1 MDGALAW
8 IHGAPL
14 AKRGKAQMT
23 LSRLP
28 RAAIG
33 AALVAASLVFAG
45 PSGADVIPQ
54 PVELPQQLTMDQA
67 VQILRTK
74 SLDLL
79 IAEAAVRNAE
89 GDVGVAGAVPNPALN
104 VGYGRVLPPYDSG
117 GSKFGCDV
125 SPNGCSANQWTVG
138 IADQAAIEDS
148 LSGKRDLRLKVARA
162 ALAAARLSRND
173 ALRTIE
179 FQVKSAYAQV
189 AQAQRALYFAKDTQ
203 ATNVKTLELFQTR
216 LRSGAINEGD
226 LARIQTQKL
235 EADQAVDQ
243 AMQSLRQARVAL
255 AFLLGVRGPIPDF
268 VVDDHILDYSVPE
281 PLARADEDRLLRLAF
296 DHRPDLLA
304 QGYQRASAEAAIAL
318 AKRQRFPDIT
328 LSAQYTQT
336 GTASGPGA
344 VQPPTISFGISAPIP
359 IFYQQQGE
367 IRKAEANY
375 DTQSVTQAKM
385 TAQVVSDVGA
395 AVAGY
400 ETSRSLVERM
410 EKQLKPAA
418 ERAFSITRLQY
429 DKGAATL
436 MDFLDAQRTYIATN
450 VEYLQDLANYWTA
463 VYQVEEA
470 VGMELRP

>member
-1 MDGALAW
+1 M
-8 IHGAPL
+8 HGAFTWNPGAQL
-14 AKRGKAQMT
+14 AKRAKAQMT
-23 LSRLP
+23 LSPLP

-33 AALVAASLVFAG
+33 AAIVAASLAFAG
-45 PSGADVIPQ
+45 PSDADVIPQ
-54 PVELPQQLTMDQA
+54 QVELPQQLTLDQA

-89 GDVGVAGAVPNPALN
+89 GDVGVAGAVPNPAVN
-104 VGYGRVLPPYDSG
+104 VGYGRVLPPYNPNNTTACPG
-117 GSKFGCDV
+117 G
-125 SPNGCSANQWTVG
+125 GCSNNQWTAG
-138 IADQAAIEDS
+138 ISDQAAIEDS
-148 LSGKRDLRLKVARA
+148 LSGKRGLRLRVARA
-162 ALAAARLSRND
+162 ALAAAKLSRND
-173 ALRTIE
+173 ALRTIA

-189 AQAQRALYFAKDTQ
+189 AQEQRAVAFAKDTQ
-203 ATNVKTLELFQTR
+203 ATNVKTLELFQAR

-243 AMQSLRQARVAL
+243 ALLGLHQARVSL
-255 AFLLGVRGPIPDF
+255 AFLLGVRGPVPDF
-268 VVDDHILDYSVPE
+268 SVDDHVLDFVVPE
-281 PLARADEDRLLRLAF
+281 PLRSADEDRLLRAAF

-336 GTASGPGA
+336 GVDQNAI
-344 VQPPTISFGISAPIP
+344 QPPTISFGISAPIP

-375 DTQSVTQAKM
+375 DTQSIQQAKM
-385 TAQVVSDVGA
+385 TAQVVSDVGS
-395 AVAGY
+395 AVTAY
-400 ETSRSLVERM
+400 ETARTLVERM
-410 EKQLKPAA
+410 ERQLKPAA

-429 DKGAATL
+429 DKGAANL
-436 MDFLDAQRTYIATN
+436 MDFLDAQRTFIAVN

>member
-1 MDGALAW
+1 MHGALTW
-8 IHGAPL
+8 NPGAQL
-14 AKRGKAQMT
+14 AKRAQAQMT
-23 LSRLP
+23 HPSLP

-33 AALVAASLVFAG
+33 AAIVAATLVFAG
-45 PSGADVIPQ
+45 PSGADVVPQ
-54 PVELPQQLTMDQA
+54 PVEMPQQLSMDQA

-79 IAEAAVRNAE
+79 IAEASVRNAE
-89 GDVGVAGAVPNPALN
+89 GDVGVAGAIPNPAINL
-104 VGYGRVLPPYDSG
+104 GYGRVLPPYNSNARDATTGQLLCS
-117 GSKFGCDV
+117 
-125 SPNGCSANQWTVG
+125 GCSNNQWTAG
-138 IADQAAIEDS
+138 ISDSAAIEDS
-148 LSGKRDLRLKVARA
+148 LSGKRSLRLKVARA
-162 ALAAARLSRND
+162 ALAAAKLSRND

-189 AQAQRALYFAKDTQ
+189 AQSQRALAFAKDTQ

-243 AMQSLRQARVAL
+243 ALQGLRQARVAL
-255 AFLLGVRGPIPDF
+255 AFLLGVRGPIPDYS
-268 VVDDHILDYSVPE
+268 VDDHVLDFVVPE
-281 PLARADEDRLLRLAF
+281 QLRSADEDHLLRLAF

-328 LSAQYTQT
+328 LGAQYTQT
-336 GTASGPGA
+336 GVDQSAI
-344 VQPPTISFGISAPIP
+344 QPPTISFSISAPIP

-375 DTQSVTQAKM
+375 DTQSVQQTKT
-385 TAQVVSDVGA
+385 TAQVVSDVGS
-395 AVAGY
+395 AVAAY
-400 ETSRSLVERM
+400 ETSRTLVERM

-436 MDFLDAQRTYIATN
+436 MDFLDAQRTFIAIN

>member
-1 MDGALAW
+1 
-8 IHGAPL
+8 
-14 AKRGKAQMT
+14 MT

-33 AALVAASLVFAG
+33 AAIVAASLVFAG

-54 PVELPQQLTMDQA
+54 PVEVPQQLSLDQA

-89 GDVGVAGAVPNPALN
+89 GDVGVAGAVPNPSVN
-104 VGYGRVLPPYDSG
+104 VGYGRVLPPYNPNARDATG
-117 GSKFGCDV
+117 TPTCVGCD
-125 SPNGCSANQWTVG
+125 ANQWTVG
-138 IADQAAIEDS
+138 LSDSAAIEDS

-189 AQAQRALYFAKDTQ
+189 AQAQRALAFAKDTQ

-243 AMQSLRQARVAL
+243 ALQGLRQARVSL
-255 AFLLGVRGPIPDF
+255 AFLLGVRGPVPDYS
-268 VVDDHILDYSVPE
+268 VDDHILDFVVLEQLRSP
-281 PLARADEDRLLRLAF
+281 DEDRLLRLAF

-318 AKRQRFPDIT
+318 ARRQRFPDIT
-328 LSAQYTQT
+328 LSAQYTMT
-336 GTASGPGA
+336 GTATAPAGNNSNA
-344 VQPPTISFGISAPIP
+344 IQPPTISFGISAPIP

-375 DTQSVTQAKM
+375 DTQSIQQTKM
-385 TAQVVSDVGA
+385 TAQVVSDVGLA
-395 AVAGY
+395 MSAYA
-400 ETSRSLVERM
+400 TQRTLVERM
-410 EKQLKPAA
+410 EQLLKPAA

-450 VEYLQDLANYWTA
+450 VEYLQNLANYWTA

>member
-1 MDGALAW
+1 MHGAFAWIDGAR
-8 IHGAPL
+8 L
-14 AKRGKAQMT
+14 AKRAQAQMT
-23 LSRLP
+23 RSRLC

-33 AALVAASLVFAG
+33 AALVVASVAFAG
-45 PSGADVIPQ
+45 HSRADAIPQ
-54 PVELPQQLTMDQA
+54 PVELPQQLTLDQA

-89 GDVGVAGAVPNPALN
+89 GDVSVAGAVPNPAVNL
-104 VGYGRVLPPYDSG
+104 GYGRVLPPYSAAACPG
-117 GSKFGCDV
+117 
-125 SPNGCSANQWTVG
+125 PGCSANQWTVG
-138 IADQAAIEDS
+138 LSDQAAIEDS
-148 LSGKRDLRLKVARA
+148 LSGKRHLRLKVARA
-162 ALAAARLSRND
+162 ALAAAKLSRND

-189 AQAQRALYFAKDTQ
+189 AQAQRALAFARDTQ
-203 ATNVKTLELFQTR
+203 ATNVKTLDLFQTR

-243 AMQSLRQARVAL
+243 AMQGLEQARVAL

-268 VVDDHILDYSVPE
+268 SVNDHVLDFVIPE
-281 PLARADEDRLLRLAF
+281 QLANADEDRLLRLAF
-296 DHRPDLLA
+296 DHRPDLIAL
-304 QGYQRASAEAAIAL
+304 GYQRQSAEAAIAL

-328 LSAQYTQT
+328 LGAQYTQT
-336 GTASGPGA
+336 GVDQSAI
-344 VQPPTISFGISAPIP
+344 QPPTISFNISAPIP

-375 DTQSVTQAKM
+375 DTQSIEQAKT
-385 TAQVVSDVGA
+385 TAQVASDVGS
-395 AVAGY
+395 AVAAY
-400 ETSRSLVERM
+400 ETSRSMVERM

>member
-1 MDGALAW
+1 
-8 IHGAPL
+8 
-14 AKRGKAQMT
+14 
-23 LSRLP
+23 
-28 RAAIG
+28 
-33 AALVAASLVFAG
+33 AG
-45 PSGADVIPQ
+45 PSGADVVPQ

-89 GDVGVAGAVPNPALN
+89 GDVGVAGAVPNPAINL
-104 VGYGRVLPPYDSG
+104 GYGRVLPPYNEN
-117 GSKFGCDV
+117 GC
-125 SPNGCSANQWTVG
+125 PGCSANQWTVG
-138 IADQAAIEDS
+138 VSDSAAIEDS
-148 LSGKRDLRLKVARA
+148 LSGKRGLRLKVARA
-162 ALAAARLSRND
+162 ALAAAKLSRND
-173 ALRTIE
+173 ALRTIA

-189 AQAQRALYFAKDTQ
+189 AQSQRALAFAKDTQ
-203 ATNVKTLELFQTR
+203 ATNVKTLELFQAR

-243 AMQSLRQARVAL
+243 ALQGLRQARVSL
-255 AFLLGVRGPIPDF
+255 AFLLGVRGPIPDYS
-268 VVDDHILDYSVPE
+268 VDDHVLDFVVPE
-281 PLARADEDRLLRLAF
+281 TLRSADEDHLLRLAF

-304 QGYQRASAEAAIAL
+304 QGYQRASAEAGIAL
-318 AKRQRFPDIT
+318 AKRLRFPDIT

-336 GTASGPGA
+336 GVDQQAI
-344 VQPPTISFGISAPIP
+344 QPPTISFGISAPIP
-359 IFYQQQGE
+359 LFYQQQGE

-375 DTQSVTQAKM
+375 DTQSVQQTKT
-385 TAQVVSDVGA
+385 TAQVVSDVGS
-395 AVAGY
+395 AVAAY
-400 ETSRSLVERM
+400 ETARTLVERM

-429 DKGAATL
+429 DKGAANL
-436 MDFLDAQRTYIATN
+436 MDFLDAQRTFIAIN